1 MFSKAEEEV
10 VIFSPMQG
18 QITLNGKPVSNARIE
33 RYLKWKDE
41 EGERDYFETDGDG
54 WFEIPVKQDVVKLS
68 TISQFVIAQEIRVY
82 VDNNEY
88 LIWTLAK
95 SSKVKFGELGGRAIN
110 FRCELTDEPTRV
122 EVNDGLLGTSCKWD
136 SIDKQGD

>member
-54 WFEIPVKQDVVKLS
+54 FFQLS
-68 TISQFVIAQEIRVY
+68 IRKDIVTLSAFSTFVMSQEIRVY
-82 VDNNEY
+82 VDDNEY
-88 LIWTLAK
+88 LIWTMGK
-95 SSKVKFGELGGRAIN
+95 GSTVKFGELGGRPVN
-110 FRCELTDEPTRV
+110 FRCELNDKPVRV
-122 EVNDGLLGTSCKWD
+122 EVTDGLLGTSCKWD

>member
-82 VDNNEY
+82 VDDVEY
-88 LIWTLAK
+88 PIWAK
-95 SSKVKFGELGGRAIN
+95 AKREKGLFDELEGKPVN
-110 FRCELTDEPTRV
+110 FRCELTDDFARV
-122 EVNDGLLGTSCKWD
+122 EAGRGTLLTSCKWD
-136 SIDKQGD
+136 SLDK

>member
-68 TISQFVIAQEIRVY
+68 TISQFVVAQEIRVFIDD
-82 VDNNEY
+82 VEY
-88 LIWTLAK
+88 PIWAK
-95 SSKVKFGELGGRAIN
+95 AKREKGLFDELEGKPVN
-110 FRCELTDEPTRV
+110 FRCELMDDFARV
-122 EVNDGLLGTSCKWD
+122 EAGRGTLLTSCKWD
-136 SIDKQGD
+136 SIDK